1 MSTGTVLMNRFRTVA
16 DFRVRFFGEVQ
27 HAAQL
32 RGING
37 CRPLTSG
44 MVCSCR
50 LPVQPPNC
58 PVPIVPSPHEYR
70 LAETSLPRVLCL
82 GDSVSLPSCRAAAN
96 HSLLV
101 GRLELRSIEFVSNK
115 GLTIKQ
121 LNSMGS
127 HNLVRCLP
135 PWASGSCKVGVKC
148 PLQGEQSALHWKAIV
163 LGAGAWDLST
173 GFGACCSVSESRL
186 SQLVHN
192 VKASVE
198 QALRFADIVVWVTT
212 APAPEHAGCCNVPTY
227 NYSGREHLSGAP
239 GTIGFCNG
247 DAQEQNRR
255 VATVLRASFPPS
267 RVAIADTFEAVNARC
282 GRHYADC
289 SIQGQFT
296 TEGRPVS
303 CNVHFSAEAYLNV
316 HGPVVARTLAQ
327 AVF

>member
-1 MSTGTVLMNRFRTVA
+1 MYRYSIRSRTP
-16 DFRVRFFGEVQ
+16 
-27 HAAQL
+27 L
-32 RGING
+32 RNSASFPHLRCVEKVGLQPNYVW
-37 CRPLTSG
+37 S
-44 MVCSCR
+44 MACSCR

-115 GLTIKQ
+115 GLTVKQ

-127 HNLVRCLP
+127 HNLARCLP
-135 PWASGSCKVGVKC
+135 SWASGSCKVGVKC

-173 GFGACCSVSESRL
+173 GFGACCSVSESRF

-198 QALRFADIVVWVTT
+198 QALRFADIVVWVMT

-247 DAQEQNRR
+247 DAKEQNRR
-255 VATVLRASFPPS
+255 VATLLGAAFPPS
-267 RVAIADTFEAVNARC
+267 RVAIADTFEAVVARC

-303 CNVHFSAEAYLNV
+303 CNVHFSTEAYSDV

-327 AVF
+327 TVF

>member
-1 MSTGTVLMNRFRTVA
+1 
-16 DFRVRFFGEVQ
+16 
-27 HAAQL
+27 
-32 RGING
+32 
-37 CRPLTSG
+37 

-198 QALRFADIVVWVTT
+198 QALRFADLVVWVTT
-212 APAPEHAGCCNVPTY
+212 
-227 NYSGREHLSGAP
+227 AP

-296 TEGRPVS
+296 TEGRPVN